1 MKREN
6 FRKLMNDMRGA
17 LLVVAT
23 AMTIITYQMVILLP
37 EGVWQR
43 SMTNESALISF
54 YACNTAGFTASM
66 SVILL
71 LISGISLKNEFF
83 LGLLMLIMCS
93 TLSSLVITY
102 VMVL

>member
-1 MKREN
+1 MRREN

-23 AMTIITYQMVILLP
+23 VMTIITYQMVILLP

-54 YACNTAGFTASM
+54 YVCDTAGFTTSM

-71 LISGISLKNEFF
+71 FISGISLKKRVLPRFAN
-83 LGLLMLIMCS
+83 
-93 TLSSLVITY
+93 VNY
-102 VMVL
+102 VLNTEYVLWS

>member
-1 MKREN
+1 
-6 FRKLMNDMRGA
+6 
-17 LLVVAT
+17 
-23 AMTIITYQMVILLP
+23 MVILLP

-43 SMTNESALISF
+43 STTNESASISF
-54 YACNTAGFTASM
+54 YTCNTSGFIASM

-71 LISGISLKNEFF
+71 LISCISLKNEFC